1 MMQTS
6 LPTRT
11 GIVSGTL
18 LSTVWSIGL
27 HDVIQ
32 TAILAGVG
40 ATVSFTVTLIL
51 QRIRNNRRR

>member
-6 LPTRT
+6 LPFRT

-18 LSTVWSIGL
+18 LSTVWSIGF
-27 HDVIQ
+27 HDVLQ

-40 ATVSFTVTLIL
+40 ATVSFTVTLFL
-51 QRIRNNRRR
+51 QRMRNKRRR